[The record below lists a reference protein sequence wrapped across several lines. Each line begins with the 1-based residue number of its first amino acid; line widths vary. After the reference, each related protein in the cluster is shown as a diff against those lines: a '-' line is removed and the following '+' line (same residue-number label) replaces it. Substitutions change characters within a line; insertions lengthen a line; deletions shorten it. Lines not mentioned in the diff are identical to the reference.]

1 MNGLGLLIVLV
12 GSLVKTEQIN
22 FKLKY
27 DNF

>member
-1 MNGLGLLIVLV
+1 MNGLGLLKVLV
-12 GSLVKTEQIN
+12 SSLIKTEQIN